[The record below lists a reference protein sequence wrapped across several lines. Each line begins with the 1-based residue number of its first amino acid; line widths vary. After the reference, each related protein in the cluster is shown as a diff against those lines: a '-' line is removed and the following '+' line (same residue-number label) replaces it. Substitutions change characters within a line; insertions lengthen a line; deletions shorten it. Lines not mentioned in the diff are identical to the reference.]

1 MLLNQS
7 VDRTFDSS
15 ATSDAALYARRA
27 PGGGCASAA
36 SVGGRAKDHP
46 LFFSSFKKGG
56 SIIAFCWLVYMTIRP
71 KSWLPFF
78 FPSVMA
84 MCALITWQDHHP
96 SAELSFFFFFFRF
109 GKRRAIWTVSI
120 DEFVIKGGTTT
131 TILKFSNGPFYTL
144 EWAALEW
151 SAFLFYPHLIIAV
164 KLVLLST
171 LEIEVFCKLN
181 SNNQILCIM
190 E

>member
-1 MLLNQS
+1 MRFFG
-7 VDRTFDSS
+7 VCRRKGEGSS
-15 ATSDAALYARRA
+15 
-27 PGGGCASAA
+27 P
-36 SVGGRAKDHP
+36 
-46 LFFSSFKKGG
+46 FFSSFKKGG

-78 FPSVMA
+78 FPSAMA

-151 SAFLFYPHLIIAV
+151 SAFFFSISPLDHRSEARAALNTWNRG
-164 KLVLLST
+164 LLQ
-171 LEIEVFCKLN
+171 IEFK
-181 SNNQILCIM
+181 
-190 E
+190 